1 MMERSMGRLKERK
14 YSDVRPRG
22 VAALVAAALLLAS
35 GAGTAV
41 AGIPQDGAPAPTFSL
56 ELIANGQGTV
66 SLDKYKGK
74 GLYLNFFA
82 SWCQP
87 CKAEVPSIVEF
98 SKEYAKRNVVVL
110 GIDEL
115 ESINAAKGFVAQF
128 KMPYPIGVDDSGAI
142 GASYG
147 LIGMPLS
154 VFIGPDGKVVKRV
167 AGEMSPAQIKA
178 GLDSIAR

>member
-1 MMERSMGRLKERK
+1 MIARSKRAIQAHIRLRTLAA
-14 YSDVRPRG
+14 S
-22 VAALVAAALLLAS
+22 VAAGLLLAS
-35 GAGTAV
+35 GMGTAF
-41 AGIPQDGAPAPTFSL
+41 AGIPQTGSPAPQFSL

-87 CKAEVPSIVEF
+87 CKAEVPSIVQF
-98 SKEYAKRNVVVL
+98 SKQYAKRNVVVL

-115 ESINAAKGFVAQF
+115 ESLGAAKGFVAQF
-128 KMPYPIGVDDSGAI
+128 KMPYPIGIDDSGAI

-154 VFIGPDGKVVKRV
+154 VFIGPDGKIVKRV
-167 AGEMSPAQIKA
+167 SGEMSTAQIKA

>member
-1 MMERSMGRLKERK
+1 MRDIQSGIRLR
-14 YSDVRPRG
+14 
-22 VAALVAAALLLAS
+22 ALLALVAAGVLLAS
-35 GAGTAV
+35 GVATAY
-41 AGIPQDGAPAPTFSL
+41 AGIPQSGAPAPQFSL

-66 SLDKYKGK
+66 SLDRFKGK

-87 CKAEVPSIVEF
+87 CKAEVPSIVQF
-98 SKEYAKRNVVVL
+98 SKQYAKRNVVVL

-115 ESINAAKGFVAQF
+115 ETLSAAKGFVAQF
-128 KMPYPIGVDDSGAI
+128 KMPYPIGIDDSGAI

-154 VFIGPDGKVVKRV
+154 VFIGPDGKIVKRV
-167 AGEMSPAQIKA
+167 AGEMSTAQIKA
-178 GLDSIAR
+178 GLESIAH

>member
-1 MMERSMGRLKERK
+1 MIAQTNRRIT
-14 YSDVRPRG
+14 DVRARSA
-22 VAALVAAALLLAS
+22 AALAAAALLLVS
-35 GAGTAV
+35 GAGTAL
-41 AGIPQDGAPAPTFSL
+41 AGIPQAGAPAPQFSL

-87 CKAEVPSIVEF
+87 CKAEVPSIVQF

-115 ESINAAKGFVAQF
+115 ESLSAAKGFVSQF
-128 KMPYPIGVDDSGAI
+128 KMPYPIGIDDSGAI

-154 VFIGPDGKVVKRV
+154 VFIGPDGKIVKRV
-167 AGEMSPAQIKA
+167 AGEMLPAQIKA
-178 GLDSIAR
+178 GLDSIAH

>member
-1 MMERSMGRLKERK
+1 MKADERQGIGSAGIR
-14 YSDVRPRG
+14 RG
-22 VAALVAAALLLAS
+22 AIALAVALVMVAA
-35 GAGTAV
+35 GAGIAT
-41 AGIPQDGAPAPTFSL
+41 AGIPQPGTPAPPFSL

-66 SLDKYKGK
+66 TLDKYKGK
-74 GLYLNFFA
+74 GIYLNFFA

-87 CKAEVPSIVEF
+87 CKAEVPSIVSF
-98 SKEYAKRNVVVL
+98 SKVYAKRNVVVL

-115 ESINAAKGFVAQF
+115 ESVNAAKGFVTQF
-128 KMPYPIGVDDSGAI
+128 KMPYPIGLDDSGAI

-167 AGEMSPAQIKA
+167 SGEMSTAQIKA
-178 GLDSIAR
+178 GLDSIAH